1 MVAARNLDITTG
13 ESTLEKRQ
21 RRMAL
26 TLSAEAE
33 AAIFDLADAIGKPA
47 ATIAAELLAEMA
59 PQLHDV
65 AKIARLSQ
73 QGKKNA
79 AKRALVHMVGDGMAS
94 ILQEQLPLPGTKG
107 KR

>member
-1 MVAARNLDITTG
+1 MATIFSNPQK
-13 ESTLEKRQ
+13 KRQ

-26 TLSAEAE
+26 TLSPEAE
-33 AAIFDLADAIGKPA
+33 AALNDLADATGKPA
-47 ATIAAELLAEMA
+47 ATIAAELLKETA

-73 QGKKNA
+73 AGKTAA
-79 AKRALVHMVGDGMAS
+79 AKRALVHMVGDGMAQ
-94 ILQEQLPLPGTKG
+94 LLNDQLPLPGTKG